1 MNIVT
6 DYLNNTNKLAICIFP
21 SDVLQHKELEKMMT
35 DYTYFYALRFKTI
48 CDRIDILFAES
59 IDQGLQLYSGYK
71 HLLFIAAGVRI
82 YDSSI
87 IFDVND
93 VINNNPYYMVAGHV
107 LHWGDDWYEMHHQFV
122 LVNTENWKKSGKP
135 AYGGWSP
142 DVDRLPVILRSDE
155 NFHDDYTPLWVKP
168 NGQMASTYHSKQGWN
183 IISQAMVHGFQVI
196 SWDSTIR
203 NKRTYYYPET
213 NSEVLYACIKE
224 RRHDPVITN
233 PNQRKLIN
241 EVIGLNNQVWVLN
254 SEDMDIL
261 SNDKKYDA
269 VALPASGFKFLDVFR
284 SNALKEGGKLIIYDF
299 NSTSIEWI
307 KHLYTNTSKDL
318 RQLISTFDKN
328 TELKWFGINNPPVLN
343 PMGQLSWK
351 FNKDLSATIIYFGGE
366 DQFWEYV
373 ENFRNSNVE
382 FIQADLTSSY
392 QNLLE
397 AIGSGQCLLHISNIF
412 ATDFLAAR
420 IGLTEM
426 QKCFTEF
433 TAAVNRNTRVVGL
446 SPYNEAIGYD

>member
-6 DYLNNTNKLAICIFP
+6 NFLNNTNKLAICIFP
-21 SDVLQHKELEKMMT
+21 SDVLQHKDLEKMMT
-35 DYTYFYALRFKTI
+35 DYTYFYTLRFKTI
-48 CDRIDILFAES
+48 CDRIDILFADS

-93 VINNNPYYMVAGHV
+93 VIDSNPYYMVAGHV

-135 AYGGWSP
+135 SYGSWSP
-142 DVDRLPVILRSDE
+142 DVDRLPVILRSEE

-196 SWDSTIR
+196 SWDATIR
-203 NKRTYYYPET
+203 NKRTYYYPEA
-213 NSEVLYACIKE
+213 NSELLYTCIKE
-224 RRHDPVITN
+224 RRHDPAIDN

-241 EVIGLNNQVWVLN
+241 EVIGLDNQVWLLN
-254 SEDMDIL
+254 SEEMDIL
-261 SNDKKYDA
+261 ANNKKYDS
-269 VALPASGFKFLDVFR
+269 VALPASGFKFLDVIR
-284 SNALKEGGKLIIYDF
+284 SDALKESGKIIIYDF
-299 NSTSIEWI
+299 NPTSLEWI
-307 KHLYTNTSKDL
+307 QHLYKSDSTDL
-318 RQLISTFDKN
+318 RHLIKTFDKHN
-328 TELKWFGINNPPVLN
+328 ELKWFGINNPPVLN
-343 PMGQLSWK
+343 PMGQLATK
-351 FNKDLSATIIYFGGE
+351 FLKDFKNTVTYFGDE
-366 DQFWEYV
+366 DAFWSYMIE
-373 ENFRNSNVE
+373 FRKCSVE
-382 FIQADLTSSY
+382 FIQTDLTSSY
-392 QNLLE
+392 QNLLDS
-397 AIGSGQCLLHISNIF
+397 IGSGPCLLHISNIF

-420 IGLTEM
+420 LGLTEM